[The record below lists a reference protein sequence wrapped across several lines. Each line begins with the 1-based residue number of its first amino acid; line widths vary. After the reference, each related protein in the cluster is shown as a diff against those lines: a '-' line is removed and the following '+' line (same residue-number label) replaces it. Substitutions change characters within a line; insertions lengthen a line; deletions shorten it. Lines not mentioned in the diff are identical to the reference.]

1 MSRIRIWHLLPQE
14 KNSKTQTKTFYIE
27 NLHLIHFK
35 LIKERRW
42 TYRHSTSEL
51 DIYNKDQLGQFL
63 ACVKRSTQEM
73 LLSKK
78 LHLPL
83 KGCRTD
89 WCIDFIEWIHSKL
102 KEKKILVGQVLPD
115 AKLLYSDGREL
126 TLIYKSYTSLKKFL
140 IPSSCRTSCSMM
152 NLICTANS

>member
-1 MSRIRIWHLLPQE
+1 M
-14 KNSKTQTKTFYIE
+14 
-27 NLHLIHFK
+27 
-35 LIKERRW
+35 
-42 TYRHSTSEL
+42 
-51 DIYNKDQLGQFL
+51 DQIL

-78 LHLPL
+78 LYFPL

-89 WCIDFIEWIHSKL
+89 WCIDFIKWIHSKL

-115 AKLLYSDGREL
+115 AKLVYSYGREL

-152 NLICTANS
+152 NLTCTANS